1 MVKRRAK
8 RAGLSAAEISPHSA
22 DVRKRAA
29 GVTEFLR
36 NGGELEVAARMSSQA
51 H

>member
-8 RAGLSAAEISPHSA
+8 RAGLSAEISPHSF
-22 DVRKRAA
+22 RAA

-36 NGGELEVAARMSSQA
+36 NGGELEVAARTSSQA